1 MPTKIRD
8 ITLYSVSEVSQK
20 LEVTPFTV
28 WKYLKQG
35 KLRGHKKMGKWFIS
49 EEDLIEFFHDS
60 N

>member
-1 MPTKIRD
+1 MTTKIRD

-35 KLRGHKKMGKWFIS
+35 KLKGQKKMGKWFIS

-60 N
+60 K